1 MSKLKIICLVIGLIF
16 IALGVSIGAFYFIQ
30 EKKLTVSYFISQANE
45 PEDWEE
51 TICTNEDCDDSYEI
65 KAKKYK
71 YSGSKYFDE
80 IVVVDEY
87 SGDTKQY
94 AFRISTGWNH
104 MENIE
109 IGRIE
114 LPYADKNASIKC
126 SYNFRGEQNWQPC
139 TEKQFIKSLE
149 KISVLKKEKG
159 KKFEDIAKKMT
170 SLEKDCEAE
179 RVNFVTCVQEH
190 SKLENEAR
198 NALKEV
204 RNTTVELK

>member
-1 MSKLKIICLVIGLIF
+1 MSKLKIIGLIIGFVLIALVI
-16 IALGVSIGAFYFIQ
+16 SIGTFYFVQ
-30 EKKLTVSYFISQANE
+30 QKKLTVSYLISQANE
-45 PEDWEE
+45 PEDFEE
-51 TICTNEDCDDSYEI
+51 TVCINEDCDDSYQI

-80 IVVVDEY
+80 IVEMNEY

-94 AFRISTGWNH
+94 AFRVSTGWNH

-139 TEKQFIKSLE
+139 TEKQFVKSLE
-149 KISVLKKEKG
+149 KISALKKENG
-159 KKFEDIAKKMT
+159 KKFEEIAKKLT
-170 SLEKDCEAE
+170 NLEKDCEAE

-198 NALKEV
+198 NALREV
-204 RNTTVELK
+204 RNTTIELK